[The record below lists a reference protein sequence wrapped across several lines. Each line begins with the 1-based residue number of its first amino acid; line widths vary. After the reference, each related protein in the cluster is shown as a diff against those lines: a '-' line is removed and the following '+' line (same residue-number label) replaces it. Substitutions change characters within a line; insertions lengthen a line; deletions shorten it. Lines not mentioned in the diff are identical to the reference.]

1 MVANATGSR
10 EVRSHMGNTRKVA
23 VGSLT
28 MRDDGIL
35 HVVFDFDT
43 EPTREAAAEYMA
55 ARSKIAGT
63 PPPPVIVEILQIPFV
78 ERATRQSFMNELVP
92 PPCRAIVVTD
102 PTFDT
107 NYRAFELVN
116 PASVPTRVFRQLD
129 DAVSWIRGLMEQD

>member
-1 MVANATGSR
+1 
-10 EVRSHMGNTRKVA
+10 MGNTRKVA